1 VSTLEQVLEQYPD
14 DVKVV
19 FKNFPLR
26 KHKIAKKAAVAAL
39 AAGRQG
45 KFWEFHDRLFDMY
58 NNLDESLFTIIAAEL
73 MLNAEQ
79 FAKDMAD
86 PLLRKHVTRDFAD
99 GRKIGVRGTPTVFIN
114 GRKLKNRS
122 IEGFQKAIEK
132 ELKKSGEKK
141 REVKKLDTNSN

>member
-1 VSTLEQVLEQYPD
+1 MSTLEQVLEQYPD